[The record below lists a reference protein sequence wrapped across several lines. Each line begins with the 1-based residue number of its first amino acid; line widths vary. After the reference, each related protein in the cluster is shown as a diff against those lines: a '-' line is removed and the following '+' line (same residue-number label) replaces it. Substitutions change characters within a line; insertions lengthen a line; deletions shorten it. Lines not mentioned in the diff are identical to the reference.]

1 VTFKQTFL
9 KYLGGLN
16 ENIWGLEDCEAI
28 RVLQTI
34 WNEVYKGDKETQE
47 KKLVYVVK
55 KGDAVHKTVE
65 RYLFPTFSLLTLPY
79 NCQAIQRAT
88 EWRSNLAS
96 TALYIIN
103 DFFDAENLTTTKT
116 RRDMASDLL
125 VDSKYAF
132 LMTKEVVVNGEK
144 EVRSKL

>member
-16 ENIWGLEDCEAI
+16 ENIWGLEDREAI

-55 KGDAVHKTVE
+55 KGDAVHKTVK
-65 RYLFPTFSLLTLPY
+65 FSL
-79 NCQAIQRAT
+79 
-88 EWRSNLAS
+88 
-96 TALYIIN
+96 
-103 DFFDAENLTTTKT
+103 F
-116 RRDMASDLL
+116 
-125 VDSKYAF
+125 
-132 LMTKEVVVNGEK
+132 
-144 EVRSKL
+144 